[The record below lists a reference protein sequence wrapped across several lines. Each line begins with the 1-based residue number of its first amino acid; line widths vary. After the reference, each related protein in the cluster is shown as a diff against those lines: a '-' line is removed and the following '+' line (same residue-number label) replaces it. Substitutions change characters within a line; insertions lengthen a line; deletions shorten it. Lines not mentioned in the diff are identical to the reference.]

1 MDEEKGNLV
10 DNEET
15 NMNDKVNVQPFEP
28 SFVTHLIDCIACPFT
43 FCCCCCGFFLVNER
57 EEKLIFRY
65 GKYAKSVK
73 DPGIHFAYPTMRD
86 IQIFERKIITVDLP
100 NTKINDAN
108 GSPLN
113 VSAVLNYRIVDS
125 MKAYLNVNNYSNFV
139 INQALTVVKR
149 IVGRYP
155 YESSEENGISLKN
168 GSKEIQNEMK
178 NDLQKMV
185 EVAGIE
191 IISILLNELSY
202 SVEVASIMLKKQQ
215 AKAMVEAK
223 QIIMDGAI
231 GLAVDTVNEI
241 ETRGITMSD
250 EDKSKLVTNILTVSV
265 GNSEPQPTVNLG

>member
-1 MDEEKGNLV
+1 MNEKEDCINVG
-10 DNEET
+10 
-15 NMNDKVNVQPFEP
+15 NMNDNIQIKPFKP
-28 SFVTHLIDCIACPFT
+28 SL
-43 FCCCCCGFFLVNER
+43 R

-65 GKYAKSVK
+65 GKYAKTVK
-73 DPGIHFAYPTMRD
+73 EPGIHFVYPTMRNIYD
-86 IQIFERKIITVDLP
+86 YDRKIITVDLP
-100 NTKINDAN
+100 NTKINDSN
-108 GSPLN
+108 GSPLE

-125 MKAYLNVNNYSNFV
+125 MKAHLNVTNYSNFV

-155 YESSEENGISLKN
+155 YESGQENGISLKN
-168 GSKEIQNEMK
+168 GSNEIQNEMVS
-178 NDLQKMV
+178 DLQKMV
-185 EVAGIE
+185 EIAGIE

-223 QIIMDGAI
+223 QIIMEGSI

-250 EDKSKLVTNILTVSV
+250 NDKSKLITNILTVSV
-265 GNSEPQPTVNLG
+265 GNNEAQPTINL